1 VVLRIIK
8 KKLKTNKTEVKLLEQ
23 EMEALLKTNERGFAY
38 SHKQIPGLGQ
48 KTALALVASTNS
60 FREFKQSNQLSSR
73 A

>member
-1 VVLRIIK
+1 
-8 KKLKTNKTEVKLLEQ
+8 
-23 EMEALLKTNERGFAY
+23 MEALLKTNERGFAY